1 MPRVALPLLAAAF
14 CVAFCGAS
22 CDRGT
27 AGPSPASTGEAAATA
42 SAPAS
47 ALAPPP
53 SPSPARP
60 PLSTREGS
68 TIARSPT
75 DDVLY
80 VADEDHGVVRRIPL
94 PLAAVASP
102 PADISSPGIVDVP
115 MPGLPAQVL
124 SLHDRVLVTVRSEG
138 GKPPVKPPEGSKE
151 SRIPTSPTG
160 PGLLL
165 ILRPDPAAGLVE
177 TARVAL
183 PQDAWGI
190 AVTPD

>member
-1 MPRVALPLLAAAF
+1 RRGAFHAARRRWKPAHRALTARPPSTDHSPMPRVALPLLAAAF

-22 CDRGT
+22 CARGP

-102 PADISSPGIVDVP
+102 PADIS
-115 MPGLPAQVL
+115 
-124 SLHDRVLVTVRSEG
+124 
-138 GKPPVKPPEGSKE
+138 
-151 SRIPTSPTG
+151 
-160 PGLLL
+160 
-165 ILRPDPAAGLVE
+165 
-177 TARVAL
+177 
-183 PQDAWGI
+183 
-190 AVTPD
+190 